1 MAPPADDPS
10 TRTGGLQSQLG
21 ADGNPIVHPVE
32 VDATNGH
39 VNPPPPPVPDVEAP
53 VTTAALTAAMQG
65 FAAQIA
71 SQFAE
76 MQAQQQKYNDKI
88 DSLHVTSDGRV
99 IPTGRTLFQ
108 TPTRSTAATGS
119 NAATNGEKDT
129 DPEVAKLR
137 RDLDAIS
144 SKVHDA
150 ISSSP
155 EIAKILAETKRSPFT
170 RRIAAIPLKDQTAL
184 RLQFYNNGDDPRNWL
199 RNFEMAMRRQNM
211 PPPKNKTQITAKC
224 SSST

>member
-1 MAPPADDPS
+1 MGPPNDELV
-10 TRTGGLQSQLG
+10 TKTGGLQSQLG

-53 VTTAALTAAMQG
+53 VTAAALTAAMQG
-65 FAAQIA
+65 FAAQI
-71 SQFAE
+71 AE

-108 TPTRSTAATGS
+108 TPTTSIAAICS
-119 NAATNGEKDT
+119 NASTNGDKDT

-137 RDLDAIS
+137 HDLD
-144 SKVHDA
+144 DR
-150 ISSSP
+150 
-155 EIAKILAETKRSPFT
+155 ILCV
-170 RRIAAIPLKDQTAL
+170 
-184 RLQFYNNGDDPRNWL
+184 
-199 RNFEMAMRRQNM
+199 M
-211 PPPKNKTQITAKC
+211 
-224 SSST
+224 

>member
-10 TRTGGLQSQLG
+10 IRTGGLQSQLG

-76 MQAQQQKYNDKI
+76 MQAQQQKYNEPEK
-88 DSLHVTSDGRV
+88 
-99 IPTGRTLFQ
+99 
-108 TPTRSTAATGS
+108 TP
-119 NAATNGEKDT
+119 
-129 DPEVAKLR
+129 
-137 RDLDAIS
+137 
-144 SKVHDA
+144 
-150 ISSSP
+150 ISSSY
-155 EIAKILAETKRSPFT
+155 TKSSGLVIT
-170 RRIAAIPLKDQTAL
+170 RAR
-184 RLQFYNNGDDPRNWL
+184 
-199 RNFEMAMRRQNM
+199 
-211 PPPKNKTQITAKC
+211 
-224 SSST
+224 

>member
-10 TRTGGLQSQLG
+10 IRTGGLQSQLG

-150 ISSSP
+150 YQLVTRDCQNPRRDEKESFHSSH
-155 EIAKILAETKRSPFT
+155 
-170 RRIAAIPLKDQTAL
+170 RRDTSKGSNGPPSSV
-184 RLQFYNNGDDPRNWL
+184 LQQW
-199 RNFEMAMRRQNM
+199 
-211 PPPKNKTQITAKC
+211 
-224 SSST
+224 

>member
-10 TRTGGLQSQLG
+10 IRTGGLQSQLG

-119 NAATNGEKDT
+119 RNCRDNGEKDT
-129 DPEVAKLR
+129 DPKWPSCAATSTQSAPKCTTLSAR
-137 RDLDAIS
+137 HPRLP
-144 SKVHDA
+144 K
-150 ISSSP
+150 SSP
-155 EIAKILAETKRSPFT
+155 RRKGVLSLVASP
-170 RRIAAIPLKDQTAL
+170 RYL
-184 RLQFYNNGDDPRNWL
+184 
-199 RNFEMAMRRQNM
+199 
-211 PPPKNKTQITAKC
+211 
-224 SSST
+224 

>member
-10 TRTGGLQSQLG
+10 TRLQSQLG

-71 SQFAE
+71 AE

-88 DSLHVTSDGRV
+88 DSLHVTSDGR
-99 IPTGRTLFQ
+99 TA
-108 TPTRSTAATGS
+108 TRQ
-119 NAATNGEKDT
+119 
-129 DPEVAKLR
+129 VAKLR
-137 RDLDAIS
+137 RNLDAIN
-144 SKVHDA
+144 SKVHSATSSTPDNTGILTETQKIGDSKTVTS
-150 ISSSP
+150 ISS
-155 EIAKILAETKRSPFT
+155 LAET
-170 RRIAAIPLKDQTAL
+170 
-184 RLQFYNNGDDPRNWL
+184 
-199 RNFEMAMRRQNM
+199 
-211 PPPKNKTQITAKC
+211 PPP
-224 SSST
+224 